1 MKNEKAL
8 QGFLSDL
15 AVMNVKLHNV
25 HWNVEGKLFFA
36 LHAKTEE
43 LYDYM
48 FAQYDEVAEL
58 LKIKNVFPLA
68 SMKDYLANASIKELD
83 SKAYSTEEV
92 VRVVVEDLNTL
103 AKKARDIRNVAD
115 EAGEF
120 TIVILFEDIVATLEK
135 NLWFFR
141 SL

>member
-8 QGFLSDL
+8 QGFLADL
-15 AVMNVKLHNV
+15 AVLNVKLHNL

-83 SKAYSTEEV
+83 SKPYSTEEV

-103 AKKARDIRNVAD
+103 AKNARDIRNTAD

-120 TIVILFEDIVATLEK
+120 TVVMLFEDIVANLEK

>member
-48 FAQYDEVAEL
+48 FEQFDEVAEL

-103 AKKARDIRNVAD
+103 AKNARDIRNVAD

-120 TIVILFEDIVATLEK
+120 TVVMLFEDIVASLEK